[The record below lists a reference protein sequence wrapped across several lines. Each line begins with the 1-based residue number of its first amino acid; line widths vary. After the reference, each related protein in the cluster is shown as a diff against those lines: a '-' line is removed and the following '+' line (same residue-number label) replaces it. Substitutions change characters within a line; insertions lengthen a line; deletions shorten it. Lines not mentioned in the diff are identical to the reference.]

1 MLGRKLRKSGQCTDE
16 GVNAEHVTSGLR
28 CLKWDMDLKC
38 VGSRASEERCM
49 ASGFCCAHVVFF
61 LCSTVLYHFKGTF
74 YSCIVFQC
82 EHIRVYILGRHITC

>member
-38 VGSRASEERCM
+38 VGSRAQKRDAWLVVSVVLM
-49 ASGFCCAHVVFF
+49 WYFFCA
-61 LCSTVLYHFKGTF
+61 VLYYIILRGLFILVLF
-74 YSCIVFQC
+74 FSVS
-82 EHIRVYILGRHITC
+82 ILGFTF

>member
-38 VGSRASEERCM
+38 VNQAKKNGSEMCW
-49 ASGFCCAHVVFF
+49 
-61 LCSTVLYHFKGTF
+61 
-74 YSCIVFQC
+74 I
-82 EHIRVYILGRHITC
+82 